1 MPDRPSD
8 RQLAPWEAVLAQA
21 LQQDEPERTA
31 LEEMQAAQDS
41 ATNTGYLLQVSEAF
55 WWLDVVPQID
65 EMIRQRIGPR
75 EYERYMQEP
84 GTACPAA
91 GAARAR
97 DRRPPD
103 RGLTRRHHRRPD
115 DRAPVDRRWPS
126 RPPGKRTGPGDGARR
141 GTGLSGRPRTPLSRF
156 GKPPGHSTRGRPS

>member
-31 LEEMQAAQDS
+31 LEEMQAAQDY
-41 ATNTGYLLQVSEAF
+41 ATNTGHLLEVSEAF

-65 EMIRQRIGPR
+65 EAIRERVSPR
-75 EYERYMQEP
+75 EYERYMQDPERP
-84 GTACPAA
+84 ALLQALRAHEIGGRRIEDSLDAITADA
-91 GAARAR
+91 
-97 DRRPPD
+97 
-103 RGLTRRHHRRPD
+103 D

-126 RPPGKRTGPGDGARR
+126 RPPGKRTGPGA
-141 GTGLSGRPRTPLSRF
+141 GRDEEL
-156 GKPPGHSTRGRPS
+156 G